1 MTGTGRPLAEK
12 INKLFD
18 RIRKPNG
25 KPYSSAEVAAWCQE
39 RGVKTFSRA
48 YLAYLRNG
56 QRTNPTQQHLA
67 ALARF
72 FDVSPAY
79 FFDDKQSALISAQ
92 MDLAV
97 ALRNSDVRAVALR
110 DLAETLRTNASRLS
124 VTDVQVVTDMIQSIA
139 TRRTDQA

>member
-1 MTGTGRPLAEK
+1 VPETTPSGPLADK

-18 RIRKPNG
+18 RVRKPNG

-39 RGVKTFSRA
+39 HGVENFSRA

-79 FFDDKQSALISAQ
+79 FFDDEQSALISAQ
-92 MDLAV
+92 MDLVA
-97 ALRNSDVRAVALR
+97 ALRDGDVRAIALR
-110 DLAETLRTNASRLS
+110 GLTEALRANAGRMSLTDL
-124 VTDVQVVTDMIQSIA
+124 QVLTDMIQSIA
-139 TRRTDQA
+139 ARRDR